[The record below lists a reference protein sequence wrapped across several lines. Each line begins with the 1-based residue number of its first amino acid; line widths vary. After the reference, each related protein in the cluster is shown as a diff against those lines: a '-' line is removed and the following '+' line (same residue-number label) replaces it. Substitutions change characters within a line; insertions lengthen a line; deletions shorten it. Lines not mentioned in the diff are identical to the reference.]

1 MFFWY
6 PKYLERLISCDRQ
19 EPQIRRRVREQRLPQ
34 GVDLLV
40 SILFS
45 LSIFL
50 KDNQISSSILFK
62 SSCASCFGFEVKIQV
77 YINNNL
83 RLLLLPCP
91 HFKGSLWIRTPAKWE
106 VIFIIICF
114 VVLNIW
120 FCMKLEFVW
129 SNLALLCFCHIS
141 HFGFLMRHSWQMQ
154 RSKWAKQVDRVRL
167 LSGCNPARKSEWA
180 LTQPFSKVVV

>member
-50 KDNQISSSILFK
+50 LKDNQISSSPSCLRAG
-62 SSCASCFGFEVKIQV
+62 SSCFDFEVQNFYNK
-77 YINNNL
+77 NNL

-106 VIFIIICF
+106 VIIIIICF

-129 SNLALLCFCHIS
+129 SNLALLCFCRIS

-154 RSKWAKQVDRVRL
+154 RSKWAKQVD
-167 LSGCNPARKSEWA
+167 W
-180 LTQPFSKVVV
+180 VVSRAIN